1 MPDVIDVNVRQHPTT
16 RFQVLINHISLHFM
30 QGRHIARGSTP
41 SLFAL
46 SSRYTCRDITLLYS
60 FRALSLFDLRRS
72 PSLSSSPLLLAAS
85 LAAFSSASFAAFSLA

>member
-1 MPDVIDVNVRQHPTT
+1 
-16 RFQVLINHISLHFM
+16 M

-72 PSLSSSPLLLAAS
+72 PSLSSSPLLLAAAEGHALGS
-85 LAAFSSASFAAFSLA
+85 GVEAQGLGGPP